1 MMSSAPTPRTPKG
14 WMRLLLSIVGWAAL
28 GFVALGTIVW
38 GFFSSYGLTM
48 YFIVVAYLLI
58 AVACGTP
65 ALLFYVAHRAK
76 VRSGEFGTSGPVR
89 FGSKE

>member
-1 MMSSAPTPRTPKG
+1 MMSSVPTPRTPKG
-14 WMRLLLSIVGWAAL
+14 WVRLLLSIVGWAAL

-38 GFFSSYGLTM
+38 VFFGTYGLTM

-58 AVACGTP
+58 AVACGAP

>member
-14 WMRLLLSIVGWAAL
+14 WVRLLLSIVGWAAL
-28 GFVALGTIVW
+28 GIVTLGTIAWV
-38 GFFSSYGLTM
+38 FFGTYGLTM
-48 YFIVVAYLLI
+48 YFVVVAYLLI
-58 AVACGTP
+58 AVACGAP

-76 VRSGEFGTSGPVR
+76 VRSGEFGTSGPVK

>member
-1 MMSSAPTPRTPKG
+1 MMSLVPTPRTPKD
-14 WMRLLLSIVGWAAL
+14 WMRLLLSTVGWAAL

-38 GFFSSYGLTM
+38 VFFGSYGVTV
-48 YFIVVAYLLI
+48 YFVVLAYLLI

-89 FGSKE
+89 FGSKD

>member
-1 MMSSAPTPRTPKG
+1 MMSLVPTPRNPKD
-14 WMRLLLSIVGWAAL
+14 WMRLLLSTVGWAAL

-38 GFFSSYGLTM
+38 VFFGSYGVTV
-48 YFIVVAYLLI
+48 YFVVLAYLLI

-89 FGSKE
+89 FGSKD

>member
-14 WMRLLLSIVGWAAL
+14 WVRLLLSIVGWAAL
-28 GFVALGTIVW
+28 GIVTLGMIAWV
-38 GFFSSYGLTM
+38 FFGTYGLTM

-58 AVACGTP
+58 AVACGAP

-76 VRSGEFGTSGPVR
+76 VRSGEFGTSGPVK

>member
-14 WMRLLLSIVGWAAL
+14 WVRLLLSIVGWAAL

-38 GFFSSYGLTM
+38 VFFGSYGVTV
-48 YFIVVAYLLI
+48 YFVVLAYLLI

-89 FGSKE
+89 FGSKD

>member
-14 WMRLLLSIVGWAAL
+14 WVRLLLSIVGWAAL
-28 GFVALGTIVW
+28 GFVGVGRIVW
-38 GFFSSYGLTM
+38 VFFSSYGLTV
-48 YFIVVAYLLI
+48 YFVVVAYLLI

-65 ALLFYVAHRAK
+65 ALLFYVAPRAK